1 MLRVDRATKEKKG
14 VEIRTE
20 GVGKVKR
27 EGGGGGYRGKEG
39 AVPELCSRVQST
51 KTSKTS
57 CLHLK
62 S

>member
-27 EGGGGGYRGKEG
+27 EGGGGGGI
-39 AVPELCSRVQST
+39 
-51 KTSKTS
+51 
-57 CLHLK
+57 
-62 S
+62 